1 MLHRDGLIY
10 IAALSLIRGIGA
22 RAYYFR
28 SVLHDWP
35 DDKCKAILENVKS
48 GMNQD
53 SVLLIDEMVLPE
65 RGASWRATL
74 ADLTMAVALSAMERT
89 EAEWYALFDE
99 AGLKVRRTAKY
110 REEPEDCVMILALK

>member
-1 MLHRDGLIY
+1 MRHRDGLIH
-10 IAALSLIRGIGA
+10 IAALFLIRGIGA

-28 SVLHDWP
+28 NVLHDWP
-35 DDKCKAILENVKS
+35 NDKCKAILENVKS

-53 SVLLIDEMVLPE
+53 SVLLIDEMVLLE
-65 RGASWRATL
+65 RGASWRATQ

-99 AGLKVRRTAKY
+99 AGLNVRKTAKY